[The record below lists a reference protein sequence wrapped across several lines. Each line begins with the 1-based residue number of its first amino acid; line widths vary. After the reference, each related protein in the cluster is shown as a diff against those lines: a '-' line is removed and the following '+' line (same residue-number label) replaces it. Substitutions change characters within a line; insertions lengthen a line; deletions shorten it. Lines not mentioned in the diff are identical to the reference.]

1 MVIDEMNFVSS
12 EPAVAGLIL
21 SRVSVMNSYPQV
33 GYVKGSKRNMAL
45 IELNQVGKSFTGK
58 TGPIHAVNGI
68 NLAIEEKDV
77 YGIVGYSGAGKSTLV
92 RLLNGLETP
101 TAGQVLVNGEDVAT
115 LQGPALRTFRK
126 KVGMIFQ
133 HFNLLWSRTVI
144 ENIQLPLELA
154 GVAKDQRKKKAE
166 ELLSLVGL
174 DGRGDAYPSQL
185 SGGQK
190 QRVGIARALAN
201 DPDILLCDE
210 ATSALDPQTT
220 EEVLELLANI
230 NKQLGL
236 TIVLITHE
244 MNVIRKI
251 CNKVAVME
259 LGKIVEEGSVR
270 EVFRHPQQEV
280 TKIFVQ
286 QDLEPKADPSELLK
300 EFIKENP
307 KGTLATLHFLEDN
320 ANEPVVSQAI
330 RKFPI
335 NISIV
340 YGNIERVTGNSFG
353 TLTVQFTGDT
363 DKIEEA
369 INFIETQQVGVEV
382 LHRG

>member
-1 MVIDEMNFVSS
+1 
-12 EPAVAGLIL
+12 
-21 SRVSVMNSYPQV
+21 
-33 GYVKGSKRNMAL
+33 MAL
-45 IELNQVGKSFTGK
+45 IELNQVGKSFAGK

-92 RLLNGLETP
+92 RLLNGLEAP
-101 TAGQVLVNGEDVAT
+101 TNGQVLVNGEDVAK
-115 LQGPALRTFRK
+115 LQGAALRTFRK

-154 GVAKDQRKKKAE
+154 GVAKEQRRKKAE
-166 ELLSLVGL
+166 ELLHLVGL

-201 DPDILLCDE
+201 DPDIQLCDE

-230 NKQLGL
+230 NQQLGL

-286 QDLEPKADPSELLK
+286 QDLEPKADPSELLEEFVK
-300 EFIKENP
+300 EPMSQWSHKRFANSQSTSVSYTAILS
-307 KGTLATLHFLEDN
+307 GRQAARLE
-320 ANEPVVSQAI
+320 
-330 RKFPI
+330 
-335 NISIV
+335 
-340 YGNIERVTGNSFG
+340 
-353 TLTVQFTGDT
+353 L
-363 DKIEEA
+363 
-369 INFIETQQVGVEV
+369 
-382 LHRG
+382 